1 MNYIIVF
8 VFQFLFNIFK
18 TLEIKFTFENKLTPL
33 LIERYL
39 SLRERGITCWA
50 SSVGKKLLGEEI
62 KKRNILID

>member
-1 MNYIIVF
+1 MNELSD
-8 VFQFLFNIFK
+8 Q
-18 TLEIKFTFENKLTPL
+18 E

-50 SSVGKKLLGEEI
+50 SSVGKKLLEEEI